1 MSQPLLEVRD
11 LRVSY
16 HTYAG
21 EVQAVRGLSFSM
33 ERGETLAVVGESGC
47 GKSVSAKALMGLI
60 NCPPGELKPGS
71 QVLFEG
77 KNVLDFTP
85 AEWSAFRGR
94 ECAMIFQDALAA
106 LNPTVTVGRQIAEN
120 LTVHHMAG
128 RAEAM
133 ARAVEMLSLVGISQP
148 QERARQYPHEF
159 SGGMRQ
165 RAMIAMALA
174 CGPKLLI
181 ADEPTTA
188 MDVTIQAQ
196 IIKLMKEMQQKFNM
210 SVLLIT
216 HDLGVVA
223 DIAQNIAVVYA
234 GRIVEYG
241 ARDDIFYDQRHPYT
255 WSLLRSIPRL
265 DLDGKI
271 RALSGALERRFS
283 RPGDAGFAQGFMAAT
298 LLFCVGTMAIKGS
311 LDSGLIG
318 DHSTLF
324 AKAVMDTV
332 LALVFASSMGAGVLF
347 SAVPVFL
354 YQGAIALLAA
364 AAQPFLGDAVIA
376 EMNSVGSLLLFALAL
391 DMLGVL
397 HLRLANFIP
406 AMFFPILYCR
416 FL

>member
-188 MDVTIQAQ
+188 LDVTIQAQ
-196 IIKLMKEMQQKFNM
+196 ILELMQDLQRETGMGILF
-210 SVLLIT
+210 IT
-216 HDLGVVA
+216 HNLGVVA
-223 DIAQNIAVVYA
+223 GLCDRVSVMYA
-234 GRIVEYG
+234 GKIVEQG
-241 ARDDIFYDQRHPYT
+241 DVEDIFYAPAHPYT
-255 WSLLRSIPRL
+255 LGLLRSMPRL
-265 DLDGKI
+265 DAEDPGRLVPIPGTPADPLHRPAGCPFAP
-271 RALSGALERRFS
+271 RCGRCLERCR
-283 RPGDAGFAQGFMAAT
+283 REAPPMAELGGGHWVACWLPAGERG
-298 LLFCVGTMAIKGS
+298 GG
-311 LDSGLIG
+311 GHG
-318 DHSTLF
+318 
-324 AKAVMDTV
+324 
-332 LALVFASSMGAGVLF
+332 
-347 SAVPVFL
+347 
-354 YQGAIALLAA
+354 
-364 AAQPFLGDAVIA
+364 
-376 EMNSVGSLLLFALAL
+376 
-391 DMLGVL
+391 
-397 HLRLANFIP
+397 
-406 AMFFPILYCR
+406 
-416 FL
+416 

>member
-77 KNVLDFTP
+77 KNVLDFTS

-188 MDVTIQAQ
+188 LDVTIQAQ
-196 IIKLMKEMQQKFNM
+196 IIQLMKEMQQKFQM

-265 DLDGKI
+265 DVDGKKQLVSI
-271 RALSGALERRFS
+271 EGMPPDLISPPTGCPFAPRCPWCMEICTEEAPPQVSFSGGHTCSCWLHHPEAPKTELPFQA
-283 RPGDAGFAQGFMAAT
+283 GD
-298 LLFCVGTMAIKGS
+298 
-311 LDSGLIG
+311 
-318 DHSTLF
+318 
-324 AKAVMDTV
+324 
-332 LALVFASSMGAGVLF
+332 GVL
-347 SAVPVFL
+347 
-354 YQGAIALLAA
+354 
-364 AAQPFLGDAVIA
+364 
-376 EMNSVGSLLLFALAL
+376 
-391 DMLGVL
+391 
-397 HLRLANFIP
+397 
-406 AMFFPILYCR
+406 C
-416 FL
+416 

>member
-1 MSQPLLEVRD
+1 MSQPLLEVKN

-16 HTYAG
+16 RTYAG

-60 NCPPGELKPGS
+60 NCPPGEIKPGS

-85 AEWSAFRGR
+85 AEWSAFRGK

-128 RAEAM
+128 RSEAM

-148 QERARQYPHEF
+148 EKRARQYPHEF

-188 MDVTIQAQ
+188 LDVTIQAQ
-196 IIKLMKEMQQKFNM
+196 ILELLQQLSADMGM
-210 SVLLIT
+210 SILLIT
-216 HDLGVVA
+216 HNFGVVA
-223 DIAQNIAVVYA
+223 ETCDRISVMYA
-234 GRIVEYG
+234 GKVVETGETRALLNG
-241 ARDDIFYDQRHPYT
+241 ACHPY
-255 WSLLRSIPRL
+255 SRALIRSIPGEEGRGGRL
-265 DLDGKI
+265 ETIPGSPP
-271 RALSGALERRFS
+271 ALFEPPESCMFAPRCPYADDRCRS
-283 RPGDAGFAQGFMAAT
+283 AYPG
-298 LLFCVGTMAIKGS
+298 
-311 LDSGLIG
+311 
-318 DHSTLF
+318 
-324 AKAVMDTV
+324 
-332 LALVFASSMGAGVLF
+332 LVDCGG
-347 SAVPVFL
+347 
-354 YQGAIALLAA
+354 GHLAA
-364 AAQPFLGDAVIA
+364 CFKPLEKGGD
-376 EMNSVGSLLLFALAL
+376 
-391 DMLGVL
+391 
-397 HLRLANFIP
+397 RP
-406 AMFFPILYCR
+406 
-416 FL
+416 

>member
-1 MSQPLLEVRD
+1 MSQPLLEVKD

-16 HTYAG
+16 RTYAG

-33 ERGETLAVVGESGC
+33 GRGETLAVVGESGC

-60 NCPPGELKPGS
+60 NCPPGEVKPGS

-85 AEWSAFRGR
+85 AKWSAFRGK

-128 RAEAM
+128 RAQAM

-188 MDVTIQAQ
+188 LDVTIQAQ
-196 IIKLMKEMQQKFNM
+196 IIRLIKEMQQKFNM

-265 DLDGKI
+265 DLDGKKQLVSI
-271 RALSGALERRFS
+271 DGMPPDLISPPAGCPFAPRCPWCMEICAEEAPPQVSFSGGHTCSCWLHHPDAPKSDLPFQA
-283 RPGDAGFAQGFMAAT
+283 GD
-298 LLFCVGTMAIKGS
+298 
-311 LDSGLIG
+311 
-318 DHSTLF
+318 
-324 AKAVMDTV
+324 
-332 LALVFASSMGAGVLF
+332 GVL
-347 SAVPVFL
+347 
-354 YQGAIALLAA
+354 
-364 AAQPFLGDAVIA
+364 
-376 EMNSVGSLLLFALAL
+376 
-391 DMLGVL
+391 
-397 HLRLANFIP
+397 
-406 AMFFPILYCR
+406 C
-416 FL
+416 

>member
-1 MSQPLLEVRD
+1 MPVSQPLLEVKN

-16 HTYAG
+16 RTYAG

-60 NCPPGELKPGS
+60 NCPPGEIKPGS
-71 QVLFEG
+71 RVLFEG

-85 AEWSAFRGR
+85 GEWSAFRGK

-128 RAEAM
+128 RSEAM

-148 QERARQYPHEF
+148 HKRAGQYPHEF

-188 MDVTIQAQ
+188 LDVTIQAQ
-196 IIKLMKEMQQKFNM
+196 IIQLIKAMQQKFNM

-265 DLDGKI
+265 DLDGKKQLI
-271 RALSGALERRFS
+271 SIEGMPPDLIAPPAGCPFAPRCPWCMEICTEEEPPQVSFSGGHTCTCWLHHPDA
-283 RPGDAGFAQGFMAAT
+283 PKGDLPFQAG
-298 LLFCVGTMAIKGS
+298 
-311 LDSGLIG
+311 D
-318 DHSTLF
+318 
-324 AKAVMDTV
+324 
-332 LALVFASSMGAGVLF
+332 GVL
-347 SAVPVFL
+347 
-354 YQGAIALLAA
+354 
-364 AAQPFLGDAVIA
+364 
-376 EMNSVGSLLLFALAL
+376 
-391 DMLGVL
+391 
-397 HLRLANFIP
+397 
-406 AMFFPILYCR
+406 C
-416 FL
+416 